1 MTESIP
7 IPNEFDD
14 ANDFWPH
21 PIYDRWESNRLGV
34 VRHIVNKEDVG
45 NLEKSGYF
53 RMLVSDN
60 GKRKHYL
67 KHRFIY
73 ECFHGPITN
82 VKLVVDHINNI
93 KTDNRLDNLQ
103 IISQSENQLKENIK
117 GEKRSHISVRATN
130 LDTGLSTD
138 YYSIN
143 DCARNLGI
151 RHVSVRRVLDG
162 VIKTTTSKLDKNK
175 YVFEKIEKLEY
186 KQKGKNRLPIRVRAI
201 NIDTNK
207 TSDYDSI
214 NTCSNSLDIDRSAIR
229 KIINGINKTSTSKK
243 DKSLYT
249 FEKIN

>member
-7 IPNEFDD
+7 LPNLFNDE
-14 ANDFWPH
+14 NDFWPH

-34 VRHIVNKEDVG
+34 VRHIVNKKDVG

-73 ECFHGPITN
+73 ECFHGLITN
-82 VKLVVDHINNI
+82 TKLIIDHINNI

-103 IISQSENQLKENIK
+103 LISQSENQLKENIK

-143 DCARNLGI
+143 GCARKLDINQA
-151 RHVSVRRVLDG
+151 SVRRVLDG

-175 YVFEKIEKLEY
+175 YIFEKIEKLEY
-186 KQKGKNRLPIRVRAI
+186 KQKGQKRPPIRVRAKKL
-201 NIDTNK
+201 DTGES
-207 TSDYDSI
+207 SDYDSI
-214 NTCSNSLDIDRSAIR
+214 NKCSIALDIDRSAIR
-229 KIINGINKTSTSKK
+229 RIRKWNQ
-243 DKSLYT
+243 
-249 FEKIN
+249 